1 MPWMHLAKQYWRH
14 HGCWLSVP
22 HAASFCSS
30 EVTLSYIFWSLQA
43 VNFLA
48 PVKCCGK
55 YRFLCKITFI
65 WALNPLSLL
74 LNSFFPLSVGVF
86 WGFQADSLFCDMQ
99 CYIFSL
105 FLPLPN
111 PVLTCS
117 GIRAR
122 CSYAVPWPL
131 LRCPPSAL
139 KRGWHFLPLFPCDS
153 ASAKFSNVSV
163 GDVHKKGMR
172 QYKSSWD
179 MYIERVRAAWRKN
192 KKSTKWVWNYLQTYL
207 PFCSDVLLFM

>member
-1 MPWMHLAKQYWRH
+1 MWLKILLSLFKKAILLSSYSSIQTLWRQHCLKLLSGAMPWMHLAKQYWRH

-86 WGFQADSLFCDMQ
+86 WGFQADSLFCYMQ

-122 CSYAVPWPL
+122 CSCALPRPL
-131 LRCPPSAL
+131 LSCSPSAL
-139 KRGWHFLPLFPCDS
+139 KRGWHFLPLFPLFFFLLLNT
-153 ASAKFSNVSV
+153 A
-163 GDVHKKGMR
+163 
-172 QYKSSWD
+172 
-179 MYIERVRAAWRKN
+179 
-192 KKSTKWVWNYLQTYL
+192 LLL
-207 PFCSDVLLFM
+207 PLFIATV